1 MASPSVPVCAVVC
14 AAAVGDRVGGADGG
28 GTGACHGL
36 LDLRHTAL
44 THESAAGN
52 PAIYIQH
59 CAGHSQASITERYL
73 HAAQVTFPGAAERG
87 ENRIFS
93 KTTNQTGG

>member
-44 THESAAGN
+44 THEAA
-52 PAIYIQH
+52 AYIQH
-59 CAGHSQASITERYL
+59 RAGHCQASITERDL
-73 HAAQVTFPGAAERG
+73 HAAQTDFPGAAERG